1 MPEYDK
7 SLTEYINDLKSED
20 SKTRINAAII
30 LGEWGNDRAVTPLI
44 MALSHPDENTRRE
57 SVHALKEICNRRSI
71 EPLLMLL
78 KEEPTAEVKS
88 EIAYAL
94 GSFTKYDFEIENL
107 IDALEDEHPLVRQNA
122 AFALGKTRRRKAVK
136 YLIALLKKDENIKV
150 QEMVIWALG
159 EIKDK
164 RAVPVLLKA
173 LSDERISIRK
183 NAAYALGL
191 FKEKSAI
198 NLLKNQLTKPGEA
211 KEAAWAL
218 NRMLSDKE
226 IKNVLKKAFQK
237 VYRDKQGEDCVEIC
251 RVLINKDK
259 DTAKKFIQDMLDDMD
274 FAKYHRDL
282 KYLY

>member
-1 MPEYDK
+1 MPDYEK
-7 SLTEYINDLKSED
+7 SLTEYIKDLKSDD
-20 SKTRINAAII
+20 SKIRIKAAII

-44 MALSHPDENTRRE
+44 AALSHPDENLRRE

-71 EPLLMLL
+71 EPLLDLL
-78 KEEPTAEVKS
+78 KTEPTAEVKS

-94 GSFTKYDFEIENL
+94 GFFSKYTVEIDNL
-107 IDALEDEHPLVRQNA
+107 IDALSDEHPLVRQNA
-122 AFALGKTRRRKAVK
+122 AFALGKIRRRKSVK
-136 YLIALLKKDENIKV
+136 KLISLLEKDTSIKV

-173 LSDERISIRK
+173 MKDDQISIRK

-191 FKEKSAI
+191 FKEKTAI
-198 NLLKNQLTKPGEA
+198 NLLKAQLTRPGEA

-218 NRMLSDKE
+218 NRILSDKE
-226 IKNVLKKAFQK
+226 TKSVLRKAFQK
-237 VYRDKQGEDCVEIC
+237 MFRDKQGEDCVEIC

-259 DTAKKFIQDMLDDMD
+259 ETTQRYINDMLDDMD
-274 FAKYHRDL
+274 FAPFHRDL